1 MKTTAIIR
9 IILFSLLFLVLV
21 GILLSGI
28 FGGKFIFG
36 FSPSGKIETTERS
49 VSAEEFSKL
58 EIEWAAGTI
67 KVLTGDTDQ
76 ITVKESKDSNNP
88 YAIVIEYEDD
98 TLKIQYAKSSI
109 HFGNVSSKDLT
120 IIVPE
125 NWNCEDLTIDGAALE
140 IDVSGLTVESLELSG
155 AATELNFNGN
165 LGELECDGAAAKL
178 NLTCTNS
185 PDQISIDGAA
195 CELDLTLPV
204 NCGYRVETDGLAI
217 DFNSNCAY
225 TSKNGEY
232 IYGNAY
238 SHINVSGLGCKVTV
252 DEVQ

>member
-1 MKTTAIIR
+1 MKTTAVVR
-9 IILFSLLFLVLV
+9 IILYSLLFLALI
-21 GILLSGI
+21 GILLIGI
-28 FGGKFIFG
+28 FGGKSIFG
-36 FSPSGKIETTERS
+36 FSPSGEITTTERS
-49 VSAEEFSKL
+49 VSAAELSRL
-58 EIEWAAGTI
+58 EIDWAAGTI
-67 KVLTGDTDQ
+67 KILTGDTDQ

-88 YAIVIEYEDD
+88 YAIVIKPDDD
-98 TLKIQYAKSSI
+98 TLKIQYAKNSI

-120 IIVPE
+120 IIVPK
-125 NWNCEDLTIDGAALE
+125 NWDFKELTIDGAALE
-140 IDVSGLTVESLELSG
+140 IDISGVKVESLELDG
-155 AATELNFNGN
+155 AAAELNFNGK
-165 LGELECDGAAAKL
+165 LRKLDCDGAATKL

-185 PDQISIDGAA
+185 PNQISIDGAA
-195 CELDLTLPV
+195 CELKLTLPV
-204 NCGYRVETDGLAI
+204 GYGYRVETDGLAI